1 MTDEA
6 MMWFILGGVA
16 LLVGAPILWMF
27 VRRGLIKMGWRPKL
41 SKLDELALNRDLR
54 GYWERGLASQCI
66 AGLFCISVFAGL
78 LILSALHNAI
88 DFRQPAILINGILNG
103 IFGIG
108 FLGRA
113 VYQLML
119 GWDRASQSRLKNG
132 MELHRESLIRRFGEE
147 TKS

>member
-54 GYWERGLASQCI
+54 GYWERGLASKCI
-66 AGLFCISVFAGL
+66 GGVLYISVCAGL
-78 LILSALHNAI
+78 LVLSAFRDAM
-88 DFRQPAILINGILNG
+88 DFRQPLI
-103 IFGIG
+103 
-108 FLGRA
+108 
-113 VYQLML
+113 LML
-119 GWDRASQSRLKNG
+119 
-132 MELHRESLIRRFGEE
+132 SLIHI
-147 TKS
+147 